1 MGFSNIKDIIAFG
14 FNLEK
19 TFIFLDTH
27 YIKHLYP
34 NTIKVQKNTTMNQI
48 KGLFGFNE
56 NDPIGKFAYPPIQS
70 VPSFCNS
77 FPHIYGKRTD
87 VPSIIPCAIDQDPY
101 FRMTRDV
108 AQKLKYQKTASYY
121 SIFFPAL
128 QGLKAKMSSSD
139 PNTSI
144 LLTDSAE
151 DVRRKVMNYSFA
163 GTLPGGGANLDIDV
177 PYQYL
182 RFFFEDD
189 EKLEEIKNKYASGE
203 MHLDEV
209 KEILVNCLTEFLAEF
224 QERRSK
230 ITDEDVRKFLEVRK
244 INPEP
249 KKFEEIRLAK
259 QEAEKI
265 AKE

>member
-1 MGFSNIKDIIAFG
+1 
-14 FNLEK
+14 
-19 TFIFLDTH
+19 
-27 YIKHLYP
+27 
-34 NTIKVQKNTTMNQI
+34 
-48 KGLFGFNE
+48 
-56 NDPIGKFAYPPIQS
+56 
-70 VPSFCNS
+70 
-77 FPHIYGKRTD
+77 
-87 VPSIIPCAIDQDPY
+87 
-101 FRMTRDV
+101 
-108 AQKLKYQKTASYY
+108 
-121 SIFFPAL
+121 
-128 QGLKAKMSSSD
+128 
-139 PNTSI
+139 
-144 LLTDSAE
+144 
-151 DVRRKVMNYSFA
+151 MNYSFA

-209 KEILVNCLTEFLAEF
+209 KEILVACLTEFLAEF

-259 QEAEKI
+259 QEAERI